1 MKFAIIYRPKNP
13 PDPSQMPELLK
24 GMADWMQAHGSRI
37 QGVEFFVGGGGYGTI
52 ETDDA
57 GELTKMISEH
67 PFSIYSDVEIKP
79 LVDPATALGILQ
91 QAYA

>member
-1 MKFAIIYRPKNP
+1 MKFVIIYRPKDP
-13 PDPSQMPELLK
+13 PDPAQMPQLLQ
-24 GMADWMQAHGSRI
+24 GMADWMQTYGNRI

-67 PFSIYSDVEIKP
+67 PFSIYSDVEIKA